1 MMDMHTDQILTIRTP
16 PPINEVRREPTFY
29 LRALVLVM
37 ASCLTIGKFSVGF
50 SCGLPLWPPRM
61 YGRHVLPSVC

>member
-37 ASCLTIGKFSVGF
+37 ASCLTIGTCVLLLS
-50 SCGLPLWPPRM
+50 SLWRAPP
-61 YGRHVLPSVC
+61 S